1 MQPFKKL
8 RDGSYDFLNAESRS
22 RTIEYV
28 ARTGRPRE
36 FDKEQAL
43 ERALKLFWSRGYGA
57 TSIQDLVDALAVERG
72 SLYGTF
78 GDKRRFYLEA
88 VRLYWEVYERH
99 LTTTLDAAPLLP
111 ALREIL
117 THPARLDELISD
129 VGVPQGC
136 LVGNTTAELV
146 PQDSEAT
153 EIVTRSYHR
162 FTAIVTDALRRAQA
176 AGEVTGKARPEDQ
189 AQMLLYLVQGLSL
202 VSRAGLDGAAALAAI
217 DAAVDGLRA

>member
-1 MQPFKKL
+1 M
-8 RDGSYDFLNAESRS
+8 
-22 RTIEYV
+22 

-36 FDKEQAL
+36 FNKEQTL
-43 ERALKLFWSRGYGA
+43 ERALELFWSRGYGA

-72 SLYGTF
+72 SLYGAF
-78 GDKRRFYLEA
+78 GDKRRFYLDA

-99 LTTTLDAAPLLP
+99 LTAALDTAPLLP

-129 VGVPQGC
+129 RGVPQGC

-153 EIVTRSYHR
+153 EIVTRSYRR
-162 FTAIVTDALRRAQA
+162 FTDIVAGALRRAQA
-176 AGEVTGKARPEDQ
+176 AGEVTTNSSPEAQ
-189 AQMLLYLVQGLSL
+189 AQLLLYIVQGLSL
-202 VSRAGLDGAAALAAI
+202 VSRAGLDQSSALTAI
-217 DAAVDGLRA
+217 DTAVDGLRA

>member
-1 MQPFKKL
+1 M
-8 RDGSYDFLNAESRS
+8 
-22 RTIEYV
+22 

-36 FDKEQAL
+36 FDKERTL
-43 ERALKLFWSRGYGA
+43 ERALELFWSRGYGA
-57 TSIQDLVDALAVERG
+57 TSIQDLVDALGVERG
-72 SLYGTF
+72 SLYGAF

-99 LTTTLDAAPLLP
+99 LVAALDTSPLLP

-146 PQDSEAT
+146 PQDSDAT
-153 EIVTRSYHR
+153 EIVARSHRR
-162 FTAIVTDALRRAQA
+162 FTDIVAGALRRAQA
-176 AGEVTGKARPEDQ
+176 AGEITDTSTPEAQ
-189 AQMLLYLVQGLSL
+189 AQLLLYIVQGLSL
-202 VSRAGLDGAAALAAI
+202 VSRAGLDRTAALAAI
-217 DAAVDGLRA
+217 DTVLDGLRA

>member
-1 MQPFKKL
+1 M
-8 RDGSYDFLNAESRS
+8 
-22 RTIEYV
+22 

-36 FDKEQAL
+36 FDKEQTL

-72 SLYGTF
+72 SLYGAF

-99 LTTTLDAAPLLP
+99 LLTALGTSPLLP

-117 THPARLDELISD
+117 THPVRLDELISD
-129 VGVPQGC
+129 AGVPQGC

-153 EIVTRSYHR
+153 EIVTHSYRR
-162 FTAIVTDALRRAQA
+162 FTDIVTDALRRAQA
-176 AGEVTGKARPEDQ
+176 AGEVTGRAHPEAQAR
-189 AQMLLYLVQGLSL
+189 MLLYLVQGLSL
-202 VSRAGLDGAAALAAI
+202 VSRAGSDTAAALAAI
-217 DAAVDGLRA
+217 DTALDGLRA

>member
-1 MQPFKKL
+1 M
-8 RDGSYDFLNAESRS
+8 
-22 RTIEYV
+22 

-36 FDKEQAL
+36 FDKDRTL
-43 ERALKLFWSRGYGA
+43 ERALELFWSRGYGA
-57 TSIQDLVDALAVERG
+57 TSIQDLVDALGVERG
-72 SLYGTF
+72 SLYGAF

-99 LTTTLDAAPLLP
+99 LTAALDTSPLLP

-117 THPARLDELISD
+117 SHPVRLDELVSD
-129 VGVPQGC
+129 AGVPQGC

-153 EIVTRSYHR
+153 DVVTRSYRR
-162 FTAIVTDALRRAQA
+162 FTDIVADALRRAQA
-176 AGEVTGKARPEDQ
+176 AGEVTDGARPAAQ

-202 VSRAGLDGAAALAAI
+202 VSRAGLDRTAVLAAV